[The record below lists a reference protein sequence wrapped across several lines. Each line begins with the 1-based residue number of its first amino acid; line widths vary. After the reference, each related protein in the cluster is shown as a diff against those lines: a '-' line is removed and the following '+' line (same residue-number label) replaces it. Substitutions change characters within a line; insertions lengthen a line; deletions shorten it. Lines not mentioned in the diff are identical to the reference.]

1 MKKLALLMALLLF
14 ILPVT
19 ANAATPRYVNIRPGI
34 DFNGTTATCTVSVT
48 GNSMKDE
55 IEIVV
60 KLWNGGSCIATWKDS
75 GTGYVNFSKDKTVIK
90 NNEYKLTADVTINGE
105 VQPKVSTT
113 ATCKQCEIRMCLMPF
128 QKNCLRFGMIK
139 EV

>member
-19 ANAATPRYVNIRPGI
+19 ANAATTRYVNIRPGI
-34 DFNGTTATCTVSVT
+34 DFDGTVATCTVSVT

-60 KLWNGGSCIATWKDS
+60 KLYKGSNCIATWSES
-75 GTGYVNFSKDKTVIK
+75 GTGYLNFLKNKTVSK
-90 NNEYKLTADVTINGE
+90 GTEYTLTAEVEINGTM
-105 VQPKVSTT
+105 QPPVSIT
-113 ATCKQCEIRMCLMPF
+113 K
-128 QKNCLRFGMIK
+128 KS
-139 EV
+139 

>member
-34 DFNGTTATCTVSVT
+34 DFDGTMATCTVSIT

-90 NNEYKLTADVTINGE
+90 NNEYKLTVDVTINGE
-105 VQPKVSTT
+105 VQPRVSTT
-113 ATCKQCEIRMCLMPF
+113 ATCK
-128 QKNCLRFGMIK
+128 
-139 EV
+139 

>member
-34 DFNGTTATCTVSVT
+34 DFDGTMATCTVSVT

-60 KLWNGGSCIATWKDS
+60 KFEKWYHNQTRYQLAEDRQERS
-75 GTGYVNFSKDKTVIK
+75 
-90 NNEYKLTADVTINGE
+90 
-105 VQPKVSTT
+105 
-113 ATCKQCEIRMCLMPF
+113 
-128 QKNCLRFGMIK
+128 
-139 EV
+139 